1 MDTIELKP
9 PGLSLWRHISEIIGG
24 EIRSGKIKPGAA
36 IPSEYE
42 LVARFDVS
50 RHTVR
55 RAIMRL
61 REQGLVDVVQGR
73 GAFVRMKALEYTI
86 TERTRFAKHLKQKG
100 VELRNRFLAAKKIAA
115 SVEIARL
122 LRLDRREPVW
132 RITVISY
139 ADEVPV
145 SLGCVFHPAR
155 RFPNIV
161 QDRETNPD
169 IASVYA
175 HYGVEDYT
183 RLSTWIA
190 TRMPTEAE
198 AELLQIDVLDPVI
211 VSQKIDVDPK
221 GVPIE
226 YNETLFSGRS
236 IRLHFPTSDLAM
248 KSGLPDRPPTI
259 SRSVLDSP

>member
-1 MDTIELKP
+1 MDTIDLKP
-9 PGLSLWRHISEIIGG
+9 PGLSLWRHISEVIGD
-24 EIRSGKIKPGAA
+24 EVRSGKIKPGAA
-36 IPSEYE
+36 IPSEHE

-55 RAIMRL
+55 RAIARL
-61 REQGLVDVVQGR
+61 REQGLVDVAQGR

-86 TERTRFAKHLKQKG
+86 MERTRFAKRLKEKG
-100 VELRNRFLAAKKIAA
+100 FEPRNRFLAAKKIAA
-115 SVEIARL
+115 SGEIVRL
-122 LRLDRREPVW
+122 LRLDPKEPVW

-139 ADEVPV
+139 ADEAPV

-161 QDRETNPD
+161 QDREANPD

-175 HYGVEDYT
+175 QYGIEDYT

-190 TRMPTEAE
+190 TRMPTESE
-198 AELLQIDVLDPVI
+198 AGLLQIDVLDPVI
-211 VSQKIDVDPK
+211 VSQKIDIDPK

-236 IRLHFPTSDLAM
+236 IRLHFPTSASAV
-248 KSGLPDRPPTI
+248 KSGLSDRPPSI